1 MKDKFH
7 FLYKPQRCNR
17 SVYFGTEAISSLAPK
32 IWELL
37 PNPIKSYIAGTV

>member
-7 FLYKPQRCNR
+7 FLYKPQRYNL
-17 SVYFGTEAISSLAPK
+17 SVYFGTEAISSLALK

-37 PNPIKSYIAGTV
+37 PNPIKSYVAGTV